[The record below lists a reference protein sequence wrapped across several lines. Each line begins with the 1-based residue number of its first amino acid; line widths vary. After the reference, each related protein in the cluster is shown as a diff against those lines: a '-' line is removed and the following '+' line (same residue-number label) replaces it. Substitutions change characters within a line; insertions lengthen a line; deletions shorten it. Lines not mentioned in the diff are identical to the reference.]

1 VAHSLFRINV
11 TDGQDIVSFVG
22 PAHGPKVLAAA
33 CAKDPSTIAELLEL
47 ARRYDPEWIDEIR
60 LGLMV
65 FDEHNDGA
73 LSPAYEAI
81 VLDPNDANHR
91 TFRVV
96 DTATRTRSNQPS
108 RLGLVVVNL
117 KDHRIIQVQNNYA
130 ELGRKGRGRIRAK
143 GAPTR
148 TFFHYELPEAWSIVP

>member
-1 VAHSLFRINV
+1 MAHSQFRINV

-33 CAKDPSTIAELLEL
+33 CARNPSTVAELLEY

-73 LSPAYEAI
+73 LSAGYEAI
-81 VLDPNDANHR
+81 VLDPRDESHR
-91 TFRVV
+91 AFRVV
-96 DTATRTRSNQPS
+96 DTATRTRSNQPA

-117 KDHRIIQVQNNYA
+117 KDRRIIQVQNNYA
-130 ELGRKGRGRIRAK
+130 ELGRKGRGRVRAN
-143 GAPTR
+143 GTPTR